1 MQSSKRDIKKATLSK
16 KEITQNLN
24 TKIIGKELIFK
35 ETTTSTQHVAHELA
49 KKGAEHG
56 TIVIANE
63 QTEARGRGNRSWRT
77 VKDKAISM
85 SIIIRPHLSPHKA
98 PQLTLLTATVVAEVI
113 EDIVNIK
120 SQIKWPNDILLQG
133 KKFVGILTEMETIK
147 NEIDYIVIGIGMN
160 RSEEHTSELQ
170 SRGHLV
176 CRLLLEKKHKR
187 EETDI

>member
-16 KEITQNLN
+16 KKITQNLN

-133 KKFVGILTEMETIK
+133 KKNVGIIKEMETIK
-147 NEIDYIVIGIGMN
+147 KQNNKIMI
-160 RSEEHTSELQ
+160 
-170 SRGHLV
+170 
-176 CRLLLEKKHKR
+176 EKDMKL
-187 EETDI
+187 IY